1 MSKLLKVQAQVRN
14 VTSLQDQ
21 WHRQKTIR
29 LDVTLPTDWS
39 HSLCFPDYGI
49 YGSPHEHEAMIH
61 HLVSQFAEDLR
72 RKVVRALEEE
82 SVRKQIA
89 HIKPNLNILL

>member
-21 WHRQKTIR
+21 YRRQKTVR

-39 HSLCFPDYGI
+39 YNLCFPDYGI
-49 YGSPHEHEAMIH
+49 YGSPHEPEAMIH
-61 HLVSQFAEDLR
+61 HLVSQFADDLR

-82 SVRKQIA
+82 SVRKQTA